1 MKFSW
6 KLIVVGMFFV
16 VLTAC
21 SSKDA
26 ELKSEQTSKEYQEWK
41 QQVEVLLN
49 DKPYILPSYDPE
61 LGPIEMVYDQL
72 SPTNVSFELYR
83 SKTYKIS
90 NELTGVGTIHD
101 FYYSFSWNKE
111 GKEWSDSEILYRLA
125 GGGTKSKIE
134 RKIVDAN
141 KTIINDMAVE
151 YRDGNL
157 RFYQSFDIEGH
168 EPNKDLSEAVFT
180 FLKAKGIS
188 SAQVEAIK
196 AERETNLDF
205 QFVVNNHYVKS
216 SFSIQSPNELEK
228 YLGEISKLVIK

>member
-1 MKFSW
+1 M
-6 KLIVVGMFFV
+6 VGLFFV
-16 VLTAC
+16 VITAC
-21 SSKDA
+21 SSKEA

-49 DKPYILPSYDPE
+49 DKPYILPSYDPA

-72 SPTNVSFELYR
+72 LPTKVSFELYR

-111 GKEWSDSEILYRLA
+111 GKEWSDSEILHRLA
-125 GGGTKSKIE
+125 GVGTSSKLE
-134 RKIVDAN
+134 RKKVDAN
-141 KTIINDMAVE
+141 KTIINDRVVE
-151 YRDGNL
+151 YREGNL
-157 RFYQSFDIEGH
+157 RVYQSFDIEGH
-168 EPNKDLSEAVFT
+168 EPNKDLSEAIFT
-180 FLKAKGIS
+180 FLKAKGIA
-188 SAQVEAIK
+188 SAQVEIVK
-196 AERETNLDF
+196 AERETTLYF

-228 YLGEISKLVIK
+228 YLGEVSKLTTK